1 MTERLG
7 ILQKFQAWMMALAGR
22 PAESE
27 APAEPPQE
35 QPLLRLSRLMVAMA
49 SPKGSRGGGT
59 QVMVDALNR
68 DQISCKSRE
77 LLKEGEEL
85 ELAMLM
91 QGVGHVRIPVLVEW
105 VLLSSFGHS
114 AGLRIQHNE
123 QTRQIMASF
132 VSLLENNSRG

>member
-1 MTERLG
+1 MTARLG

-22 PAESE
+22 PAEE
-27 APAEPPQE
+27 NVATPEPQE
-35 QPLLRLSRLMVAMA
+35 QPLHKLSRMMVAIA
-49 SPKGSRGGGT
+49 SPRGSRGGGT
-59 QVMVDALNR
+59 QVMVDALNE

-91 QGVGHVRIPVLVEW
+91 QGVGHVRIPATVEW

-114 AGLRIQHNE
+114 AGLRIQHNG
-123 QTRQIMASF
+123 QTREIMTAY
-132 VSLLENNSRG
+132 VQLLKNNSRG

>member
-1 MTERLG
+1 MTARLG

-22 PAESE
+22 PAEE
-27 APAEPPQE
+27 DVAPEPQE
-35 QPLLRLSRLMVAMA
+35 QPLHKLSRMMVAIA

-59 QVMVDALNR
+59 QVMVDALNE

-91 QGVGHVRIPVLVEW
+91 QGVGHVRIPATVEW

-114 AGLRIQHNE
+114 AGLRIQHTD
-123 QTRQIMASF
+123 QTREIMTAY
-132 VSLLENNSRG
+132 VQLLRNNSRG